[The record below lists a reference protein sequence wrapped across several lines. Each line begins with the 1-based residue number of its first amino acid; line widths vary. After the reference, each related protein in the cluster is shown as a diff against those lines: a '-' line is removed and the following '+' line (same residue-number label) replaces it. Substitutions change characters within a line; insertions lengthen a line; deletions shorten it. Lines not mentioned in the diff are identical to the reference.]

1 MSFFKE
7 LKIKYSENNFK
18 KKSNEYLDNNTTELE
33 VEVNIYIDGY
43 HFFNELRDDALS
55 ILNVMSI
62 ADELFRKANPQIDL
76 EEKIKEEYSDPMSHY
91 ISKVD
96 YQLDH
101 FKLCGLAQRYLLVE
115 FEDLMRLNFKERG
128 IDKIFGHFS
137 QNEREKIRFDKKVN
151 HLNSYIPTFLNYLI
165 DDQMG
170 ELERRVIDSAQKGL
184 SKDPADVF
192 NSSSNSARKVN
203 EVIKKFMETL
213 RYIYGFSFELNKF
226 DPNNKLDLRFKI
238 EEEDYNNFFGYDSW
252 YWWRKFIFD
261 NLSPEKFNDKNYW
274 ILEPLPHKEI
284 SELFFEEFE
293 KTKNYFNN
301 NQKLILSFLDK
312 HFDPKV
318 RLDHLKNA
326 IFVKL
331 NFNYNLFRAH
341 MDEEEFIKKAQYR
354 KQMKT
359 SIKDIQLYNNYS
371 NLLEKTLRA
380 KTQLGSYKW
389 NAFSFKE
396 KQVDTKITISC
407 IKKMNETIDKNDL
420 FCLVTN
426 DTDFLPLFEEA
437 KKMGANIFLCSTV
450 IPQSISS
457 ELKKFLEIENVIFP
471 KKYDFHTL
479 KFALFSAFK
488 EDERWP
494 QWHYDNPEQIPY
506 VPSPSSEIIELIE
519 SQESREEL
527 VKSLKNKVDEQ
538 IKILE
543 SLPSSIDKLTDELN
557 LASERFIQK
566 DTNIL
571 DFKK

>member
-43 HFFNELRDDALS
+43 HFFTELRDDALS
-55 ILNVMSI
+55 VLNVMSI

-76 EEKIKEEYSDPMSHY
+76 EEKIKEEYSGLISHY
-91 ISKVD
+91 RSKVD
-96 YQLDH
+96 YQLDY

-137 QNEREKIRFDKKVN
+137 QNEREKIRFDKKLN
-151 HLNSYIPTFLNYLI
+151 HLNSCIPTFLNYLI

-170 ELERRVIDSAQKGL
+170 ELERRVIDSTQKGL

-192 NSSSNSARKVN
+192 NSSSNSERKVN

-226 DPNNKLDLRFKI
+226 DTNNKLDLRFKI
-238 EEEDYNNFFGYDSW
+238 EEEDYNNFFGYNSW
-252 YWWRKFIFD
+252 FWWRKFIFD

-274 ILEPLPHKEI
+274 LLEPLPHKEI
-284 SELFFEEFE
+284 FELFFEEFE

-301 NQKLILSFLDK
+301 NQKLILSFLDE

-341 MDEEEFIKKAQYR
+341 MDEEEFIKKARYR
-354 KQMKT
+354 KKMKT

-389 NAFSFKE
+389 NDFAFNE
-396 KQVDTKITISC
+396 KQVDTKLTISC
-407 IKKMNETIDKNDL
+407 IKKMNETIEKYDL

-426 DTDFLPLFEEA
+426 DTDFLPIFEEA
-437 KKMGANIFLCSTV
+437 KKLGANIFLCSTV
-450 IPQSISS
+450 MSQSISS
-457 ELKKFLEIENVIFP
+457 ELKKFLETENVIFP

-479 KFALFSAFK
+479 KFALFSEFK

-494 QWHYDNPEQIPY
+494 EWHYDNPEQIPH

-519 SQESREEL
+519 SQKSREEL
-527 VKSLKNKVDEQ
+527 VKSLKKKVDEQ

-557 LASERFIQK
+557 LASKRFIQK